1 MGTGIFEETS
11 VNELGTMQGGILS
24 PLLANEYLDIFDQ
37 WVAYQWIEKPTKYI
51 YTRQSNKLASLRRT
65 KILKNK
71 ISATANLYRSDILI
85 GETGVVEDCITF
97 LRRHPTEI
105 LPGLVVKGISKV
117 MIEAILIGSSILL
130 IGVLTGQ
137 HTLSRRMK
145 Q

>member
-71 ISATANLYRSDILI
+71 IRLQQTCI
-85 GETGVVEDCITF
+85 GQISSLGRLVLLRTVSRF
-97 LRRHPTEI
+97 LDVTPQKYY
-105 LPGLVVKGISKV
+105 L
-117 MIEAILIGSSILL
+117 A
-130 IGVLTGQ
+130 
-137 HTLSRRMK
+137 
-145 Q
+145 